1 MGKKSRISQ
10 GIKINISR
18 REEENEEGS
27 SIFSADGRETGKTK
41 LLLLL
46 LLHQHQ
52 FIDLPAGKE
61 RERIVVTP
69 ENNFDE
75 KGRLLLF
82 VCGCIRRVGLASHF

>member
-46 LLHQHQ
+46 LHQHQ

-61 RERIVVTP
+61 RENR
-69 ENNFDE
+69 
-75 KGRLLLF
+75 
-82 VCGCIRRVGLASHF
+82 SHP

>member
-46 LLHQHQ
+46 LYQHQ

-61 RERIVVTP
+61 RER
-69 ENNFDE
+69 EH
-75 KGRLLLF
+75 R
-82 VCGCIRRVGLASHF
+82 SHP

>member
-27 SIFSADGRETGKTK
+27 SICSADGRETGKTK
-41 LLLLL
+41 LL

-82 VCGCIRRVGLASHF
+82 VSGCIRRVGLASHF